1 MESRENVSHSLE
13 PIAVCSAV
21 STLLGT
27 DGGKE
32 SGGASSRPALSHDPE
47 GPIFCVF
54 PDLLPQAGVWASV
67 LVGALGS

>member
-32 SGGASSRPALSHDPE
+32 SGGASSPS
-47 GPIFCVF
+47 
-54 PDLLPQAGVWASV
+54 SV
-67 LVGALGS
+67 P